1 MLMRLNEIDRMF
13 DAMDLLQRKFDRM
26 PVDYDRLKT
35 FLPSWDASQSLPN
48 TNLYDAGEN
57 LEMKIEVPG
66 IAKENLSVKI
76 QGNYLEI
83 RGERI
88 SDAPEG
94 YTSHRVERGTNSFT
108 RSFTLPSD
116 VDSSRVEARLDNGL
130 LTLILPKSEA
140 AKPKRITIS

>member
-1 MLMRLNEIDRMF
+1 MLMNLNEIDRMF
-13 DAMDLLQRKFDRM
+13 DTMDLLQRKFDRM
-26 PVDYDRLKT
+26 PVDYGRLKG
-35 FLPSWDASQSLPN
+35 FLPSWDLRQNLPN

-66 IAKENLSVKI
+66 IEKENLTVKI

-83 RGERI
+83 GGERI

-94 YTSHRVERGTNSFT
+94 YTSHRVERGTTSFT

-140 AKPKRITIS
+140 AKPKQITIN